1 MYNLILTGNDM
12 VLIRKAFGFTQK
24 EFAKIIDISAQYV
37 SDVERKNFDL
47 SENIKT
53 SIMVG
58 IKIKNQNCFD
68 SMIVGLRTLF
78 KLTGFETIQSRYII
92 SEMILNY
99 IQEFEG
105 VE

>member
-1 MYNLILTGNDM
+1 MYNLELKGNDM
-12 VLIRKAFGFTQK
+12 ILIRKAMGFTQK
-24 EFAKIIDISAQYV
+24 EFSKVINISAQYV

-68 SMIVGLRTLF
+68 SMVLGLRNLYR
-78 KLTGFETIQSRYII
+78 LTGFETMQSRYII
-92 SEMILNY
+92 AEMILNY
-99 IQEFEG
+99 IE
-105 VE
+105 VEE